1 MILQTDLHG
10 FIHEITTNRS
20 VHLGLIVLSG
30 VIVYLVVMMYV
41 SSSRSN
47 FNDILVGTVYGTG
60 SRCSEN
66 IPKMDEILF
75 KNMID
80 LPNRDPRMLTT
91 SMVIPEIRVKD
102 EERRKTRM
110 DILNMFYNSFDD
122 DFTSYNSR
130 PKGLYLIP

>member
-1 MILQTDLHG
+1 MCSSDL
-10 FIHEITTNRS
+10 
-20 VHLGLIVLSG
+20 
-30 VIVYLVVMMYV
+30 
-41 SSSRSN
+41 SSRSN

-102 EERRKTRM
+102 EERRKIGDLSDFAALQALCRKRRPFYEKIATFRTESR
-110 DILNMFYNSFDD
+110 DISDCLAQLKIAINE
-122 DFTSYNSR
+122 
-130 PKGLYLIP
+130 P